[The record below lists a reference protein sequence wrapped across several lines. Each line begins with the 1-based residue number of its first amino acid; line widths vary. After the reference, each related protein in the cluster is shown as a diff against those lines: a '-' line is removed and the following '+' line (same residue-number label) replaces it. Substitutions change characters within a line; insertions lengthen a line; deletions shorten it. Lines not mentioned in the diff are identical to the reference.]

1 MTRELSFDVLV
12 VGAGPAGLTAARNAG
27 RCGKRVA
34 LIDMQ
39 FHPGGQIWRP
49 ERGVQTHPKALALW
63 SACVDAGVEW
73 LGGTTVLDADSPT
86 RLLATEAG
94 RARRFRAQTV
104 VVATGARE
112 RFVPFAGWELEGVMG
127 IGGLQALIKSGF
139 DPTGKRIVI
148 AGTGPLS
155 LPVAATA
162 TARGGII
169 VARLELASRLRVATL
184 LPTLLRNPSKLVELA
199 RSRPWPIPRFGRRVV
214 GVQRNG
220 AGLDVRVHGP
230 AGQQVLECDILA
242 CSYGLIP
249 QTRLARV
256 LGCRAEPQGVWVDAL
271 QRTSVPS
278 VLCAGEPTGIG
289 GEPVASLEGE
299 IAGYVAGGDLER
311 AARLSRRRRRA
322 RAFARALEKTFA
334 LGEPHQPTL
343 ETIVCRCEGT
353 RLAQVRPFTEAR
365 VAKLQTRCGMGP
377 CQGRVCGPGLSHTQ
391 GWSDV
396 ADLRPPLFPTSVSTL
411 MELWTEPPQ
420 CPPQ

>member
-12 VGAGPAGLTAARNAG
+12 VGAGPAGLAAAANAG
-27 RCGKRVA
+27 RSGKRVA

-39 FHPGGQIWRP
+39 PNPGGQIWRP

-63 SACVDAGVEW
+63 SACEDAGVEW

-86 RLLATEAG
+86 QLLATGTG
-94 RARRFRAQTV
+94 RTWRLRGETV

-112 RFVPFAGWELEGVMG
+112 RFVPFSGWELEGVVG

-148 AGTGPLS
+148 AGTGPLP
-155 LPVAATA
+155 LAVATTTIAY
-162 TARGGII
+162 GGTI
-169 VARLELASRLRVATL
+169 VARLELASRSRVATL

-199 RSRPWPIPRFGRRVV
+199 RLGPWPVPRFGRRVV
-214 GVQRNG
+214 GVKRSG

-230 AGQQVLECDILA
+230 AGEEVLECDILA
-242 CSYGLIP
+242 CGYGLVP

-256 LGCRAEPQGVWVDAL
+256 LGCRVGAEGVWVDPL

-289 GEPVASLEGE
+289 GEPLASLEGE
-299 IAGYVAGGDLER
+299 IAGYVAGGDLEH

-322 RAFARALEKTFA
+322 RAFARALDKTFA
-334 LGEPHQPTL
+334 LGEARQPSP

-353 RLAQVRPFTEAR
+353 TLAQVRPFSEAR

-391 GWSDV
+391 GWSDI
-396 ADLRPPLFPTSVSTL
+396 ADLRPPLFPTPVGAL
-411 MELWTEPPQ
+411 MELWSEPPQ
-420 CPPQ
+420 CPRQ